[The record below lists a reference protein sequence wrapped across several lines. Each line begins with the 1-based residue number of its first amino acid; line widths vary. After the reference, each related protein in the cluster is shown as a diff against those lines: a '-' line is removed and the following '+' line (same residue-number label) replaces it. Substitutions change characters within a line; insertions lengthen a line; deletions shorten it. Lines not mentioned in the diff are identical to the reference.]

1 MSRFDTQQEASL
13 RYVGEGDADFTRPIR
28 ATTEAAAVDLRANIE
43 EEIVI
48 PEGREALIPTGY
60 AVRLPMHFC
69 GLILPR
75 SSIENVIIPN
85 APGLIDKDYYPNEI
99 KVRLFALSG
108 EVRIRP
114 GDRIAQLL
122 ITPPLGFAGAVE
134 TGMARTGGFG
144 STNETEG
151 ENEPPRE
158 IESDP
163 TSFDDA
169 PDFSNPFSEEESE

>member
-28 ATTEAAAVDLRANIE
+28 STTEAAAVDLRADIE
-43 EEIVI
+43 KEIII

-75 SSIENVIIPN
+75 SSIENAIIPN
-85 APGLIDKDYYPNEI
+85 APGLIDKDYYPGEI

-122 ITPPLGFAGAVE
+122 VTPHLGFAGAVE

-151 ENEPPRE
+151 ENEPKQE
-158 IESDP
+158 IKADP
-163 TSFDDA
+163 TSFQ
-169 PDFSNPFSEEESE
+169 SPFGEEESE